1 MADITERIEKQMEG
15 TNLALAAVAE
25 VLQKMDSRLIKEEV
39 SQEFEAQQSAQAS
52 AKAQLVKSI
61 AKEVLAVIKDTE
73 GKGMPV
79 SGAERKAKTTGGTPQ
94 NADDSES
101 GATIGSKTEDAQN
114 TIQAMRKQGDWPPK
128 DDEDEEEDDEDAVKA
143 YKGGMARKNEEKEAD
158 DEAADFPEEEK
169 AEDGEEEDDEDE
181 PQMKAM
187 RKQIAAMK
195 KQLEA
200 TEAGMQK
207 AIQTEAENRLRK
219 MGFREEIG
227 LKAPQL
233 INGLGVDGSTPLV
246 KAAQM
251 GDTVEQLASLSYSEL
266 RKLQHNIEMGQTEG
280 IPRELMG

>member
-1 MADITERIEKQMEG
+1 MADVTERIEKQIEG

-25 VLQKMDSRLIKEEV
+25 VLQKMDSRLSKEEESLAQDAYA
-39 SQEFEAQQSAQAS
+39 SQQAN
-52 AKAQLVKSI
+52 AKADLVKSI
-61 AKEVLAVIKDTE
+61 AKEVLAVMKDTE

-79 SGAERKAKTTGGTPQ
+79 SGSERKAKTTGGTPQ

-101 GATIGSKTEDAQN
+101 GAAIGSKTEDAQN
-114 TIQAMRKQGDWPPK
+114 TIQAMRKRYG
-128 DDEDEEEDDEDAVKA
+128 EDEEEEEEDFPDKA
-143 YKGGMARKNEEKEAD
+143 YKGGMARKNEEEDEAD
-158 DEAADFPEEEK
+158 DEAADFPVDEK
-169 AEDGEEEDDEDE
+169 DENGEEEDDEDG

-233 INGLGVDGSTPLV
+233 TNGLGVDGSTPLV
-246 KAAQM
+246 KAAQ

-266 RKLQHNIEMGQTEG
+266 RKLQTQIEMGQTDG
-280 IPRELMG
+280 VPKELMG

>member
-1 MADITERIEKQMEG
+1 MADVTERIEKQIEG

-25 VLQKMDSRLIKEEV
+25 VLQKMDSRLSKEEESLAQDAYA
-39 SQEFEAQQSAQAS
+39 SQQAN
-52 AKAQLVKSI
+52 AKADLVKSI
-61 AKEVLAVIKDTE
+61 AKEVLAVMKDTE

-79 SGAERKAKTTGGTPQ
+79 SGSERKAKTTGGTPQ

-101 GATIGSKTEDAQN
+101 GAAIGSKTEDAQN
-114 TIQAMRKQGDWPPK
+114 TIQAMRKRYGE
-128 DDEDEEEDDEDAVKA
+128 DENGEEEEEEDFPDKA
-143 YKGGMARKNEEKEAD
+143 YKGGMARKNEEEDEAD
-158 DEAADFPEEEK
+158 DEAADFPVDEK
-169 AEDGEEEDDEDE
+169 DENGEEEDDEDG
-181 PQMKAM
+181 PQLKAM

-233 INGLGVDGSTPLV
+233 TNGLGVDGSTPLV
-246 KAAQM
+246 KAAQ

-266 RKLQHNIEMGQTEG
+266 RKLQTQIEMGQTDG
-280 IPRELMG
+280 VPKELMG

>member
-1 MADITERIEKQMEG
+1 MADVTERIEKQIEG

-25 VLQKMDSRLIKEEV
+25 VLQKMDSRLSKEEESLAQNAYA
-39 SQEFEAQQSAQAS
+39 SQQAN
-52 AKAQLVKSI
+52 AKADLVKSI
-61 AKEVLAVIKDTE
+61 AKEVLAVMKDTE

-79 SGAERKAKTTGGTPQ
+79 SGSERKAKTTGGTPQ

-114 TIQAMRKQGDWPPK
+114 TIQAMRKGEYGA
-128 DDEDEEEDDEDAVKA
+128 DEEEEDDEPVKA
-143 YKGGMARKNEEKEAD
+143 YKGGMARKNEEEDAD
-158 DEAADFPEEEK
+158 EEAADFPEEEK
-169 AEDGEEEDDEDE
+169 AEDGEDEEEE
-181 PQMKAM
+181 PTEMKAM

-219 MGFREEIG
+219 MGFREENG

-233 INGLGVDGSTPLV
+233 TNGLGVDGSTPLV
-246 KAAQM
+246 KAAQ

-266 RKLQHNIEMGQTEG
+266 RKLQHNIEMGQTDG
-280 IPRELMG
+280 IPKELIG

>member
-1 MADITERIEKQMEG
+1 MADVTERIEKQIEG

-25 VLQKMDSRLIKEEV
+25 VLQKMDSRLSKEEESLAQNAYA
-39 SQEFEAQQSAQAS
+39 SQQAN
-52 AKAQLVKSI
+52 AKADLVKSI
-61 AKEVLAVIKDTE
+61 AKEVLAVMKDTE

-79 SGAERKAKTTGGTPQ
+79 SGSERKAKTTGGTPQ

-114 TIQAMRKQGDWPPK
+114 TIQAMRKGEYGA
-128 DDEDEEEDDEDAVKA
+128 DEEEEDDEPVKA
-143 YKGGMARKNEEKEAD
+143 YKGGMARKNEEEDAD
-158 DEAADFPEEEK
+158 EEAADFPEEEK
-169 AEDGEEEDDEDE
+169 AEDGEDEEEE
-181 PQMKAM
+181 PTEMKAM

-219 MGFREEIG
+219 MGFREENG

-233 INGLGVDGSTPLV
+233 TNGLGVDGSTPLV
-246 KAAQM
+246 KAAQ

-266 RKLQHNIEMGQTEG
+266 RKLQTQIEMGQTDG
-280 IPRELMG
+280 VPKELMG

>member
-1 MADITERIEKQMEG
+1 
-15 TNLALAAVAE
+15 
-25 VLQKMDSRLIKEEV
+25 MDSRLSKEEESLAQNAYA
-39 SQEFEAQQSAQAS
+39 SQQAN
-52 AKAQLVKSI
+52 AKADLVKSI
-61 AKEVLAVIKDTE
+61 AKEVLAVMKDTE

-79 SGAERKAKTTGGTPQ
+79 SGSERKAKTTGGTPQ

-101 GATIGSKTEDAQN
+101 GAAIGSKTEDAQN
-114 TIQAMRKQGDWPPK
+114 TIQAMRKRYG
-128 DDEDEEEDDEDAVKA
+128 EDEEEEEEDFPDKA
-143 YKGGMARKNEEKEAD
+143 YKGGMARKNEEEDEAD
-158 DEAADFPEEEK
+158 DEAADFPVDEK
-169 AEDGEEEDDEDE
+169 DENGEEEDHEDGH
-181 PQMKAM
+181 QMKAM

-233 INGLGVDGSTPLV
+233 TNGLGVDGSTPLV
-246 KAAQM
+246 KAAQ

-266 RKLQHNIEMGQTEG
+266 RKLQTQIEMGQTDG
-280 IPRELMG
+280 VPKELMG

>member
-1 MADITERIEKQMEG
+1 MADVTERIEKQIEG

-25 VLQKMDSRLIKEEV
+25 VLQKMDSRLSKEEESLAQNAYA
-39 SQEFEAQQSAQAS
+39 SQQAN
-52 AKAQLVKSI
+52 AKADLVKSI
-61 AKEVLAVIKDTE
+61 AKEVLAVMKDTE

-79 SGAERKAKTTGGTPQ
+79 SGSERKAKTTGGTPQ

-101 GATIGSKTEDAQN
+101 GAAIGSKTEDAQN
-114 TIQAMRKQGDWPPK
+114 TIQAMRKRYG
-128 DDEDEEEDDEDAVKA
+128 EDEEEEEEDFPDKA
-143 YKGGMARKNEEKEAD
+143 YKGGMARKNEEEDEAD
-158 DEAADFPEEEK
+158 DEAADFPVDEK
-169 AEDGEEEDDEDE
+169 DENGEEEDDEDG

-233 INGLGVDGSTPLV
+233 TNGLGVDGSTPLV
-246 KAAQM
+246 KAAQ

-266 RKLQHNIEMGQTEG
+266 RKLQTQIEMGQTDG
-280 IPRELMG
+280 VPKELMG